1 MGHGGKMRS
10 FAKKKLG
17 DLLVESGL
25 ITMKQ
30 LDEALGLQKQ
40 TGKKIGEIL
49 IDKGYITR
57 KSICEVLEYQ
67 MGIPYVDLALLRVE
81 PQIVRIIPEN
91 MARKHEIVSIKLEN
105 NVLTVAASDP
115 LNSIAFDDVRIF
127 TGYEVQPV
135 MADLEQIRAL
145 ISAHFGSQKAAE
157 AVEEFNKTNSSF
169 LKDKNV
175 FSSETDSFQD
185 VGDSPAVKLIAILIE
200 QACQSGAS
208 DIHIEPQNRVVR
220 IRFRIDGQLRDIMSP
235 DIEILPSIVSRIKVM
250 AGLNIAEKRLPQDG
264 RISYLVDGKEAD
276 LRISILPAIHGE
288 KVVIRVINKDTF
300 DFPKEKLGFLP
311 ENLQLF
317 NSVLKNPHGVL
328 LVTGPTGSGKTTT
341 LYTAVKELNSPEV
354 NIVTVE
360 DPVESPIEGITQVAV
375 NVKAGLDFAASLRS
389 ILRQDPDIILIGE
402 IRDSETA
409 EIAIRSAIT
418 GHLVLSTLHTN
429 DAPSSIIRL
438 IDMGIQPFLAA
449 SSLVGVIAQRLVRR
463 ICPNC
468 STAYIPSDDE
478 KEFLNLD
485 KSDSTAKLYKG
496 RGCELCR
503 GTGYKGR
510 LAVHEVMKVGSEI
523 RQAIYNGES
532 SDVLRDIAVKNG
544 MITIRENTKRLVL
557 KGITTFD
564 EMLRISYSEE

>member
-1 MGHGGKMRS
+1 MS
-10 FAKKKLG
+10 
-17 DLLVESGL
+17 
-25 ITMKQ
+25 
-30 LDEALGLQKQ
+30 
-40 TGKKIGEIL
+40 
-49 IDKGYITR
+49 
-57 KSICEVLEYQ
+57 
-67 MGIPYVDLALLRVE
+67 
-81 PQIVRIIPEN
+81 
-91 MARKHEIVSIKLEN
+91 RKHEIVSIKLEN
-105 NVLTVAASDP
+105 KVLTVAASDP

-135 MADLEQIRAL
+135 MADSEQIRAL
-145 ISAHFGSQKAAE
+145 LSAHFGSKKAAE
-157 AVEEFNKTNSSF
+157 AVEEFNKTNAGF
-169 LKDKNV
+169 VKDKNI
-175 FSSETDSFQD
+175 FSSEVDNFQD

-264 RISYLVDGKEAD
+264 RITYLVDGKEAD
-276 LRISILPAIHGE
+276 LRISILPAIYGE

-300 DFPKEKLGFLP
+300 DFPKDKLGFLP

-317 NSVLKNPHGVL
+317 NSLLKNPHGVL

-341 LYTAVKELNSPEV
+341 LYTAVKELNSAEV

-375 NVKAGLDFAASLRS
+375 NAKAGLDFAGSLRS

-438 IDMGIQPFLAA
+438 VDMGIQPFLVA

-463 ICPNC
+463 VCPNC
-468 STAYIPSDDE
+468 CAPYIPSEDE
-478 KEFLNLD
+478 KEFLDLD
-485 KSDSTAKLYKG
+485 KSDITTKLYKG
-496 RGCELCR
+496 SGCELCR

-510 LAVHEVMKVGSEI
+510 LAVHEVMKVGSEL
-523 RQAIYNGES
+523 RQAIYKGES

-544 MITIRENTKRLVL
+544 MVTIRENSKRLVL
-557 KGITTFD
+557 NGITTFD
-564 EMLRISYSEE
+564 EMLRISYSED

>member
-1 MGHGGKMRS
+1 MRS

-49 IDKGYITR
+49 TDKGYITR

-91 MARKHEIVSIKLEN
+91 MARKHEIVAIKLEN

-157 AVEEFNKTNSSF
+157 AVEEFNKTNSSYV
-169 LKDKNV
+169 KDKSV
-175 FSSETDSFQD
+175 FSSENDSLQD

-375 NVKAGLDFAASLRS
+375 NVKAGLDFAGSLRS

-485 KSDSTAKLYKG
+485 KCDNNTKLYKG

-557 KGITTFD
+557 KGVTTFD

>member
-1 MGHGGKMRS
+1 MRS

-25 ITMKQ
+25 ITMNQ

-81 PQIVRIIPEN
+81 PQIARIIPEN

-169 LKDKNV
+169 VKDKNV

-208 DIHIEPQNRVVR
+208 DIHIEPQNRFVR

-264 RISYLVDGKEAD
+264 RISYMVDGKEAD

-341 LYTAVKELNSPEV
+341 LYTAVKELNTPDV

-375 NVKAGLDFAASLRS
+375 NVKAGLDFAGSLRS

-485 KSDSTAKLYKG
+485 KNDCTTKLYKG